1 MLLADNIVIRFGEE
15 CVLDRFSC
23 HIHRGD
29 FVCITGMS
37 GCGKTSLL
45 KAFLGLAPLAAGEI
59 RVGEYMLSEHTCG
72 AIRKQVL
79 YLPQDLA
86 LPYTMVDEAV
96 THVLRVGGLRYD
108 RSLKSLLY
116 ANMKKLGLDEDL
128 LGKRVAEI
136 SGGQRQRLMLAALSL
151 LNREVWLLDEPTAAL
166 DKTSRDYVIDFL
178 IEQQRCGKTI
188 VAVSHDVCFSDRC
201 SMIIQLG

>member
-1 MLLADNIVIRFGEE
+1 MEGRHLIDYRNVTVNQQEFCILDGIDFHLDAGE
-15 CVLDRFSC
+15 
-23 HIHRGD
+23 
-29 FVCITGMS
+29 FVYLIGKVGS
-37 GCGKTSLL
+37 GKTSLL

-108 RSLKSLLY
+108 RSLKALLY
-116 ANMKKLGLDEDL
+116 ANMKK
-128 LGKRVAEI
+128 R
-136 SGGQRQRLMLAALSL
+136 
-151 LNREVWLLDEPTAAL
+151 
-166 DKTSRDYVIDFL
+166 
-178 IEQQRCGKTI
+178 
-188 VAVSHDVCFSDRC
+188 
-201 SMIIQLG
+201 